1 MDSEGKKKVTIFF
14 VGIWFCWYAKPYN
27 KWKQSSMKNNK
38 LTLHVQSAE
47 DNVVS
52 DETELRLGI
61 NF

>member
-1 MDSEGKKKVTIFF
+1 
-14 VGIWFCWYAKPYN
+14 
-27 KWKQSSMKNNK
+27 MKNNK